1 MGAVS
6 QLPLTKSDQPAS
18 VQERGMPRLL
28 VITTIVT
35 IIAVAIGLYLGLFYA
50 GTDIEQGEVQRIFYI
65 HVPSFSGAFM
75 AFGATVIAGI
85 LYLKTRNVKWDALAV
100 AGVEVGLFLAII
112 NLVTGSVWARP
123 IWNTWWNWDPRLTM
137 DAIMIL
143 TYAAYLMLRNGIEN
157 VETRRRFAAVYGILA
172 FVTVIATLM
181 ITRLRPDT
189 IHPVVFGPVL
199 TDASQMSVQ
208 GDFELA
214 ATPGVTAAVAY
225 NSLIWC
231 SLVPL
236 TLIWHRIR
244 VENLA
249 ERVNALKAKVL
260 SE

>member
-1 MGAVS
+1 
-6 QLPLTKSDQPAS
+6 
-18 VQERGMPRLL
+18 
-28 VITTIVT
+28 
-35 IIAVAIGLYLGLFYA
+35 
-50 GTDIEQGEVQRIFYI
+50 
-65 HVPSFSGAFM
+65 
-75 AFGATVIAGI
+75 
-85 LYLKTRNVKWDALAV
+85 
-100 AGVEVGLFLAII
+100 
-112 NLVTGSVWARP
+112 
-123 IWNTWWNWDPRLTM
+123 
-137 DAIMIL
+137 
-143 TYAAYLMLRNGIEN
+143 
-157 VETRRRFAAVYGILA
+157 
-172 FVTVIATLM
+172 
-181 ITRLRPDT
+181 
-189 IHPVVFGPVL
+189 VVFGPVL